1 MTVPSRI
8 SGADAKTVRIAPGS
22 TVQKRNDSA
31 AAESGSSSASGVD
44 VQITGTARG
53 LAAIEQA
60 LRDLPA
66 IDEARVAAVRA
77 RLDDGSYR
85 VDPQRVAD
93 RLLNLEQD
101 LGRASPVEANLLK

>member
-1 MTVPSRI
+1 M
-8 SGADAKTVRIAPGS
+8 RIAPGS
-22 TVQKRNDSA
+22 AVQKRTDPATTEPGGDNA
-31 AAESGSSSASGVD
+31 AGVD
-44 VQITGTARG
+44 VQITGAARG

-77 RLDDGSYR
+77 RLDAGSYR
-85 VDPQRVAD
+85 VDPQKIAD
-93 RLLNLEQD
+93 RLLSLEHD

>member
-1 MTVPSRI
+1 MPSRI
-8 SGADAKTVRIAPGS
+8 SGVDTKTVRIAPGS
-22 TVQKRNDSA
+22 AVPKRNDPSA
-31 AAESGSSSASGVD
+31 AETGGGNAAGVD
-44 VQITGTARG
+44 VQITGAARG
-53 LAAIEQA
+53 LAAIEQS

-85 VDPQRVAD
+85 VDPQKVAD